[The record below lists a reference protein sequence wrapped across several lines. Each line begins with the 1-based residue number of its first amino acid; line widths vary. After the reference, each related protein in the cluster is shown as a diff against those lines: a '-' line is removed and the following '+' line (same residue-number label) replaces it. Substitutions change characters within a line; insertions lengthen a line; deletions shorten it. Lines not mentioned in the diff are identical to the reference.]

1 MTSRGPRARS
11 SKSTPKATTSS
22 PTLTNAFTQRKLTD
36 FKKKGKKIESE
47 TRKSNKRNLA
57 EAVKEVVLQSEEP
70 GVKVA
75 RLELPSESEESV
87 PIDLK
92 TIDAE
97 DNEIPVL
104 DASSLDPEN
113 ENESHVEI
121 PDRIRSL
128 VADKPAVL
136 EILKDFDLNYNYG
149 PCVGLSRMERWER
162 AQKLELDPPED
173 IRLILLTPEAR
184 QDEDLRQPLWHND
197 L

>member
-1 MTSRGPRARS
+1 MTSRGPRTRS
-11 SKSTPKATTSS
+11 SKSTLKATTSS
-22 PTLTNAFTQRKLTD
+22 PTLTNTFTQRKLTD
-36 FKKKGKKIESE
+36 FKKKGKKIENE
-47 TRKSNKRNLA
+47 TRKSTKRSLS
-57 EAVKEVVLQSEEP
+57 EAVKEVILESEEP
-70 GVKVA
+70 SVKIA
-75 RLELPSESEESV
+75 RLELPSESEKSAG
-87 PIDLK
+87 IDQK
-92 TIDAE
+92 TTDAE
-97 DNEIPVL
+97 DHEIPVL

-113 ENESHVEI
+113 ENESSVEI

-128 VADKPAVL
+128 VADKPAAL

-184 QDEDLRQPLWHND
+184 QDDDLRQPLWHND